1 MCITKHEHEEEGVP
15 YCEFLPAAM
24 HGLEEQLESLERYET
39 RLHELLDLIRK
50 LPTADEDPG
59 PFELPMTQSDVRRA
73 VSRRW
78 QHSDGSPLTPE
89 EEVERDRELFAA
101 LTDLRYR
108 RAIGA
113 ETDDLNAG
121 VKHARQKF
129 DEWRRYF
136 NQAVRLQ
143 AKHEADDRGVRQAN
157 RASRRSRGRR
167 RKKA

>member
-1 MCITKHEHEEEGVP
+1 MCITKHEHKEEGVP
-15 YCEFLPAAM
+15 YCEYLPVAK
-24 HGLEEQLESLERYET
+24 HGLEQQLENLEHYET
-39 RLHELLDLIRK
+39 RLRELLDLIRM
-50 LPTADEDPG
+50 LPTAEEDPATI
-59 PFELPMTQSDVRRA
+59 ELPMTQSDVRRA

-108 RAIGA
+108 EAIHA
-113 ETDDLNAG
+113 ETEDLNAG

-129 DEWRRYF
+129 YEWRRYF

-143 AKHEADDRGVRQAN
+143 AKHEADDRGARQAN
-157 RASRRSRGRR
+157 RASRGSRGRR
-167 RKKA
+167 RRKA